1 MKSKVF
7 TPFKRLRSMLNV
19 LMKAPIILPMFK
31 AVFRGEYKMPVGRLL
46 LFIGAIAYMIWPFD
60 IIPDVI
66 LGIGWLD
73 DLLIFGYVSKFM
85 EEELRKY
92 KNARDFDAGKP
103 VVLSGRWK

>member
-31 AVFRGEYKMPVGRLL
+31 SVFNGEYKMPFGRLL
-46 LFIGAIAYMIWPFD
+46 LFIAAMAYMIWPFD

-66 LGIGWLD
+66 LGLGWLD

-85 EEELRKY
+85 EEELQKY
-92 KNARDFDAGKP
+92 KDAKNFNAGKP
-103 VVLSGRWK
+103 VILSNKWK

>member
-7 TPFKRLRSMLNV
+7 TPFKRIRSMFHV
-19 LMKAPIILPMFK
+19 LMKAPVILPMFK
-31 AVFRGEYKMPVGRLL
+31 AVFKGEYKMPAGRSL
-46 LFIGAIAYMIWPFD
+46 LFLAAIAYMIWPFD

-66 LGIGWLD
+66 LGLGWLD

-92 KNARDFDAGKP
+92 KAARDLDAGRP